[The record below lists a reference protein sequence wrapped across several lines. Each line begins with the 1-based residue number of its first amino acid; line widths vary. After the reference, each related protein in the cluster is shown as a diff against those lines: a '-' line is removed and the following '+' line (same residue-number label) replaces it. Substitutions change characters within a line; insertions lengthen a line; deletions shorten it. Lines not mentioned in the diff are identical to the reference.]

1 MYISLRV
8 FASIK
13 QDGKIKSIRIPPIHT
28 SKGGACA
35 AVPPRNRSRESP
47 PRLHR
52 CAQRAAAA
60 LCNTPLC
67 NGRTGSSSTRHL
79 QRLSLRADAGM
90 QSRSAGPS
98 QCPSR
103 IAGRS
108 ALRRPLLVREGRDHI
123 PECILVLLV
132 LLRVLHLRVGSQVL
146 QIEGVGLAAKQ
157 PLKGLLCVTPHL
169 QRHRIEQREVGG
181 DQHVAHARLDPQRR
195 LQDAVAQVEL
205 R

>member
-1 MYISLRV
+1 MPQFLHGIVVGNHHLVCTGVRNGQRLCRV
-8 FASIK
+8 ILLSVTEEP
-13 QDGKIKSIRIPPIHT
+13 D
-28 SKGGACA
+28 
-35 AVPPRNRSRESP
+35 
-47 PRLHR
+47 
-52 CAQRAAAA
+52 
-60 LCNTPLC
+60 
-67 NGRTGSSSTRHL
+67 RHL
-79 QRLSLRADAGM
+79 RITCNSSHYMRVEVCKAVQRGLPNARHELQEQRL
-90 QSRSAGPS
+90 
-98 QCPSR
+98 
-103 IAGRS
+103 
-108 ALRRPLLVREGRDHI
+108 LLVREGRDHI

-157 PLKGLLCVTPHL
+157 PLKGLLCVTSRF